1 VHSSC
6 IVFSVIIAFQ
16 QTQTVLLTV
25 LNLFSSIYNF
35 YKLHLLKCVR
45 LFLIFLK
52 QVPLLTKVT
61 PGTKTCTFK
70 DNTTAEIDCIILCTG
85 YQHYFPFL
93 APELRLKTT
102 NRLWCDQLHE
112 GVVYPDGK

>member
-1 VHSSC
+1 MR
-6 IVFSVIIAFQ
+6 
-16 QTQTVLLTV
+16 
-25 LNLFSSIYNF
+25 SSIF
-35 YKLHLLKCVR
+35 DFFEL
-45 LFLIFLK
+45 

>member
-1 VHSSC
+1 MS
-6 IVFSVIIAFQ
+6 
-16 QTQTVLLTV
+16 LTV
-25 LNLFSSIYNF
+25 LNLFY
-35 YKLHLLKCVR
+35 LQLLQTTFAQCVR

-93 APELRLKTT
+93 APELRLKTA

-112 GVVYPDGK
+112 GVVYPGKYFKAKERAM